1 MKNKK
6 VLFVLVSIL
15 FSLTMM
21 FSFSFSAFATG
32 EPYNP
37 DAEVTSEPFSEEV
50 TEPYTEAPTEEVTE
64 APTQEQTEEQSE
76 ESTESYTQS
85 EVDTLPEVE
94 SGEVVV
100 PTAEE
105 FPEFEVSDIS
115 LLGGV
120 ISWLCVAVGIAVIA
134 GVLVSQRTKQ
144 VSNHRDNRRR

>member
-37 DAEVTSEPFSEEV
+37 DTEVTSEPFSEEV
-50 TEPYTEAPTEEVTE
+50 TEPYTEAPTEEETE

-100 PTAEE
+100 PTAVFDNKE
-105 FPEFEVSDIS
+105 FIEKLRPQA
-115 LLGGV
+115 GGV
-120 ISWLCVAVGIAVIA
+120 RSEHDGSHGRYLR
-134 GVLVSQRTKQ
+134 L
-144 VSNHRDNRRR
+144 HRGERLG